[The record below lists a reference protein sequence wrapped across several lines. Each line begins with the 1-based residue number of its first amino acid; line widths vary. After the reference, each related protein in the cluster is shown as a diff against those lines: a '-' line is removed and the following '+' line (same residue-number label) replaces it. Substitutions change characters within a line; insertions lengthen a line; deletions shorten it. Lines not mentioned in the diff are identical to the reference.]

1 MAPARQK
8 LPRSSGGLRPAA
20 DHSSSRK
27 LLASNGW
34 DLRLIR
40 SPRRHRTLA
49 AALVGSTL
57 EVRIPV
63 RLSVRDELEAVA
75 DICRRLLR
83 RSRPAEAD
91 RELFRRA
98 KRLDRQYLGGVAAPA
113 SALYSPRL
121 RSAFANADL
130 LSRTVKISERLR
142 GAPRWVL
149 DYLLL
154 HELAHLV
161 EPPHSVRF
169 WRLVDSYR
177 YAERAKGYLICLSR
191 LDH

>member
-1 MAPARQK
+1 MAPARRT
-8 LPRSSGGLRPAA
+8 LPSNLPEFRRPA
-20 DHSSSRK
+20 DHSASRT
-27 LLASNGW
+27 LLANNGW
-34 DLRLIR
+34 DLQIIR

-49 AALVGSTL
+49 AAIVGSTL
-57 EVRIPV
+57 EVRIPA
-63 RLSVRDELEAVA
+63 RLDVHDELEAVA

-91 RELFRRA
+91 RELLRRA
-98 KRLDRQYLGGVAAPA
+98 KRLDRQYLGGTAVPA
-113 SALYSPRL
+113 SARYSTRL
-121 RSAFANADL
+121 SSAFANADL
-130 LSRTVKISERLR
+130 ISRTVKISERLR

-154 HELAHLV
+154 HELVHLV
-161 EPPHSVRF
+161 EPLHSARF

-191 LDH
+191 LDP